1 MHLQCGVG
9 YPCRES
15 SLQILKNCTNW
26 AVNRVLLAN
35 SAPWSEEFPLQG
47 VHFPRRVSSGLENGI
62 YHLNWESRS
71 YELCP
76 LRGHTHSFH
85 NSGRGCRMAPPACER
100 RSLLTGTSHGEP
112 SRREIRSENHTRP
125 GQNGATTS
133 RRTPSRRT
141 LVRTPGSRA
150 IGGKTYRR
158 SLGHVCTIAS
168 SPRGAGGARENRRG
182 HCAFTRVAKRSI
194 SAW

>member
-1 MHLQCGVG
+1 MHLHCGVG

-15 SLQILKNCTNW
+15 SLQVLKNCTNW
-26 AVNRVLLAN
+26 AVNRVLLAS
-35 SAPWSEEFPLQG
+35 SAPWSEKFPPQV
-47 VHFPRRVSSGLENGI
+47 VHFPRRGSSGLENGL
-62 YHLNWESRS
+62 YHFSWETRS

-100 RSLLTGTSHGEP
+100 RSLLMGTSHGES

-125 GQNGATTS
+125 GQYGATNS

-150 IGGKTYRR
+150 IGGKAYRR
-158 SLGHVCTIAS
+158 SLGMSV
-168 SPRGAGGARENRRG
+168 P
-182 HCAFTRVAKRSI
+182 
-194 SAW
+194 